1 MSGGGEGVR
10 GKVREALLFG
20 VVIQTLKNGGKDWNS
35 AERFRK
41 LGGKIEV
48 REVLDRVDQR
58 RIRQRGSTI
67 E

>member
-10 GKVREALLFG
+10 GGGKVREALLFG
-20 VVIQTLKNGGKDWNS
+20 VMIQTPKNGGKYWNS

-41 LGGKIEV
+41 LGGKIVV
-48 REVLDRVDQR
+48 REILDRIDRR
-58 RIRQRGSTI
+58 RI